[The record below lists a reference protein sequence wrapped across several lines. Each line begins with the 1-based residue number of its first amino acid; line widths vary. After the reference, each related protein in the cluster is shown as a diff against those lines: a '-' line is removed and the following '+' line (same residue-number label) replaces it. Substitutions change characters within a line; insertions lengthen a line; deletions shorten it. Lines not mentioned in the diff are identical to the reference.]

1 MQKLKSNANSTSNG
15 INNSFSKT
23 GSNIGQSI
31 SKGTSTAQA
40 NINKLNSAVNNFNNQ
55 AGLGFNRTGN
65 TIGQSISKGSNTGT
79 SALSKLSSIGNSI
92 FSTISSGASKAGTT
106 IGNGLSKGASIGTQA
121 LSKLGSV
128 GKSAVSGIA
137 SQFEGL
143 NGVIAGAIGGF
154 GLYEIGQAAWTGATQ
169 KQFNQAYLA
178 TKMSDSA
185 AKGYVKTINDI
196 VAKVPGD
203 DTFMSTLLSGAVAR
217 QTNLSTDQLVTLG
230 NAVADY
236 TITSQA
242 MGKSMIET
250 QMDLKEYIQTGNTS
264 QLERDSILKNQLD
277 TLEDQK
283 TVGDRILAL
292 DKALKEEGY
301 KGLSQLDIAT
311 IKTEE
316 LKGKIQAG
324 LTELGTSALPVVED
338 IVDGLNKADESTGGL
353 STKALTIGGIV
364 TALTAPAIMVAQK
377 LHEAYKWA
385 RQTIDLGGA
394 SGKSR
399 AMRIGASILVAVAL
413 SYIFTGIMGYSNTQL
428 GKVMNE
434 DMKASV
440 KAQNKKYLS
449 SGIGKQIVEI
459 PIIGQLVLE
468 SFTFGGN
475 LGSMVKNFF
484 NENPIDL
491 SGTLIQFT
499 PTLTIPGGAG
509 MFSGIGNAIASGIV
523 QSILDSLS
531 TNNITLP
538 DLINALGFNGISVP
552 GAGLSNIGTMA
563 AQTFING
570 FKTTITTGV
579 TDVWNNLKYLLMTPI
594 TGVINIFT
602 GSLSTA
608 YRLGMTVYGYI
619 RRGVSGGIK
628 IATGALSTA
637 YSLAVRVYNYVRA
650 GATGAIKILTGSV
663 SSALSSVR
671 SLYNTVRNGAS
682 GVISI
687 VKKVTGGGP
696 AGPTHNIHQA
706 MGSGPFDNLK
716 LNYESYQGFKHS
728 PFVSGGLSGNCVD
741 MSMGLLG
748 LNGGKGKIVEGTWNG
763 GPHVWYQDP
772 NGRNWD
778 PARKALVGTWNPPAR
793 GPNESSNNNY
803 NTVVVEMKDN
813 TIYGERDFTDKI
825 KKIAQNTF
833 YNEMDINQATGH

>member
-23 GSNIGQSI
+23 GSNISHNITTGSNAGINALNRLKAIGGDAGSSI
-31 SKGTSTAQA
+31 
-40 NINKLNSAVNNFNNQ
+40 INNFNRS
-55 AGLGFNRTGN
+55 GSS
-65 TIGQSISKGSNTGT
+65 IGQS
-79 SALSKLSSIGNSI
+79 LSRGSSIGTNALNRIGSISNSVS
-92 FSTISSGASKAGTT
+92 STLSNGFSKAGTT
-106 IGNGLSKGASIGTQA
+106 LGNSISKGAQVGSAA

-217 QTNLSTDQLVTLG
+217 QTNLSTDQLVNLG

-364 TALTAPAIMVAQK
+364 TAMAAPAILVAQK
-377 LHEAYKWA
+377 LNEAYKWA

-394 SGKSR
+394 GGKSK
-399 AMRIGASILVAVAL
+399 AMRIGASILVAVTLA
-413 SYIFTGIMGYSNTQL
+413 YVFTGIMGYSNTEI
-428 GKVMNE
+428 GKVMKE
-434 DMKASV
+434 DMKAEV
-440 KAQNKKYLS
+440 KKQNTKYLS

-475 LGSMVKNFF
+475 LGSIVKNFF
-484 NENPIDL
+484 KENPIDL

-509 MFSGIGNAIASGIV
+509 MFSGIGNSIASGIV

-531 TNNITLP
+531 TNKITLP
-538 DLINALGFNGISVP
+538 DLISALGFNGISVP

-563 AQTFING
+563 AQGFIGG

-650 GATGAIKILTGSV
+650 GATGAIRILTGSI
-663 SSALSSVR
+663 SSALGMVR
-671 SLYNTVRNGAS
+671 NLYNTVRGGAS

-696 AGPTHNIHQA
+696 AGPSNISQS
-706 MGSGPFDNLK
+706 MGSGPFDKLN
-716 LNYESYQGFKHS
+716 LNYEAYQGTRHS
-728 PFVSGGLSGNCVD
+728 PFVPGGLSGNCVD
-741 MSMGLLG
+741 MSLGLLS
-748 LNGGKGKIVEGTWNG
+748 LNGGKGSIIQGTWNG

-772 NGRNWD
+772 SGRNWD

-793 GPNESSNNNY
+793 GPNESNNNNY

-833 YNEMDINQATGH
+833 YNELEVNQATGH